1 MAEAGFPDMSISFW
15 SAMVA
20 PAGVPPS
27 IVKKLEGE
35 LVRQSSS
42 CRTSS
47 ERMTAMLQSFPS
59 GRSGEETRRFVE
71 NQIAIFAAIAHA
83 ANIKRD

>member
-15 SAMVA
+15 SAMLA
-20 PAGVPPS
+20 PAGVAPA

-35 LVRQSSS
+35 LVRIVKLPDIRQK
-42 CRTSS
+42 
-47 ERMTAMLQSFPS
+47 MTALAEVPE
-59 GRSGEETRRFVE
+59 GRPGEETRRFIE
-71 NQIAIFAAIAHA
+71 EQIAMFAAIARA